1 MSWDTRLRST
11 LAAVVTFAFSLIV
24 TFASPAF
31 SQTTASNA
39 PPGGDPW
46 PRDASVA
53 GAKIS
58 IFQPQLESWN
68 GNLLDACS
76 AVTIKTPG
84 NDESNYGVIPDGEHA
99 ARRAGD
105 GRSRHRR
112 SSNSN
117 NTSPSTTRRHASLSV
132 QRRPCSGRCVRRF
145 PRATID
151 TTEVCRLAGGIS

>member
-68 GNLLDACS
+68 GNLLDAYS

-84 NDESNYGVIPDGEHA
+84 NDETNGVILYGEHA

-105 GRSRHRR
+105 IDLGIVARA
-112 SSNSN
+112 
-117 NTSPSTTRRHASLSV
+117 TAPTRR
-132 QRRPCSGRCVRRF
+132 R
-145 PRATID
+145 
-151 TTEVCRLAGGIS
+151 

>member
-1 MSWDTRLRST
+1 MSWYP
-11 LAAVVTFAFSLIV
+11 VEI
-24 TFASPAF
+24 ASPPF
-31 SQTTASNA
+31 SQTTAFST

-46 PRDASVA
+46 PPDDSVA

-105 GRSRHRR
+105 VALGIVARA
-112 SSNSN
+112 
-117 NTSPSTTRRHASLSV
+117 TAPTRR
-132 QRRPCSGRCVRRF
+132 R
-145 PRATID
+145 
-151 TTEVCRLAGGIS
+151 